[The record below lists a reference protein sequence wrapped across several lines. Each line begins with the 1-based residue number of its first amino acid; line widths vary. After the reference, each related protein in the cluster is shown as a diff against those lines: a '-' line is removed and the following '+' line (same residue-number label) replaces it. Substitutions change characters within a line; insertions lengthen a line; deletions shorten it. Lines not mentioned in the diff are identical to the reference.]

1 MIRNQGFIRHGSR
14 MKRFCWTVAVL
25 LSAVSSRAQ
34 YAPSNDVSVQY
45 SPLYIIKGYTI
56 WNNGVSA
63 SASRNVNKW
72 LGFVGDFGVY
82 RGHVPEVLT
91 GETYMVGPRF
101 SYRKFDRFIPF
112 AQDLCFKGLVGGSH
126 FSESTGGITG
136 GGSQFTFA
144 LGGGLDIGLGSAQRF
159 HFGRNWSTLASARRF
174 HDSRR
179 SPLGGDCLSHW
190 SAIVDVKSYGC

>member
-1 MIRNQGFIRHGSR
+1 
-14 MKRFCWTVAVL
+14 MKRLCWTVAVL

-34 YAPSNDVSVQY
+34 YTPSSDVSVQY
-45 SPLYIIKGYTI
+45 SPLYILKGYTI

-63 SASRNVNKW
+63 SASRNVNDW

-82 RGHVPEVLT
+82 RGHVPEALT

-101 SYRKFDRFIPF
+101 SYHKFDRFIPF
-112 AQDLCFKGLVGGSH
+112 AQDLFFQGLFGGSH

-144 LGGGLDIGLGSAQRF
+144 LGGGLDIGLSSAQKFALRPQLEYV
-159 HFGRNWSTLASARRF
+159 GIRSDGSTTPAVR
-174 HDSRR
+174 
-179 SPLGGDCLSHW
+179 LSVGIIYRIGQH
-190 SAIVDVKSYGC
+190 